1 MNINERIFNF
11 SNQIKVKNKE
21 SFRKICVRIV
31 KELFTQ
37 DVSAVSLTNVL
48 LQGKKHT

>member
-11 SNQIKVKNKE
+11 SNQIKEKNKE
-21 SFRKICVRIV
+21 SFSKICVRIV

-37 DVSAVSLTNVL
+37 DFSAVAVTDVL
-48 LQGKKHT
+48 LQGKEYT